1 MSKVIF
7 GFLFCFGFLLLDGC
21 KNNDPT
27 CTPSVP
33 ENRITAVDQVQLE
46 KDKGLID
53 AYLVSKNITNVIIEP
68 NGVRYVINTMGTGS
82 KIPCLESRIRIAY
95 TGWNLQSTKSNAF
108 DSNANA
114 TFTLSGLILGW
125 QLVLPLVPGGSKVT
139 LYVPS
144 GYAYGSSVAAGGK
157 IPANA
162 NLVFEIELL

>member
-1 MSKVIF
+1 MRKVIL
-7 GFLFCFGFLLLDGC
+7 GVLLCCGFLLLDSC
-21 KNNDPT
+21 KDDPT
-27 CTPSVP
+27 CTTSVP
-33 ENRITAVDQVQLE
+33 ESKLTGINQDQLTIDIA
-46 KDKGLID
+46 KID
-53 AYLVSKNITNVIIEP
+53 AFLASKNITNVLIEP

-82 KIPCLESRIRIAY
+82 KIPCLESRVRIAY
-95 TGWNLQSTKSNAF
+95 TGWNIQSTKSNAF
-108 DSNANA
+108 DSSTDA

-144 GYAYGSSVAAGGK
+144 VYAYGSSVAAGGV

>member
-1 MSKVIF
+1 MRKVIF
-7 GFLFCFGFLLLDGC
+7 GVLLCSGFLLLDSC
-21 KNNDPT
+21 KDDPT
-27 CTPSVP
+27 CTTSVP
-33 ENRITAVDQVQLE
+33 ESKLTGINQDQLTIDIG
-46 KDKGLID
+46 KID
-53 AYLVSKNITNVIIEP
+53 AFLVSKNITNVLIEP

-82 KIPCLESRIRIAY
+82 KIPCLESRVRIAY
-95 TGWNLQSTKSNAF
+95 TGWNIQSTKSNAF
-108 DSNANA
+108 DSSADA

-144 GYAYGSSVAAGGK
+144 VYAYGSSVAAGGV

>member
-1 MSKVIF
+1 MRKVIF
-7 GFLFCFGFLLLDGC
+7 GVLLCCGFLLLDSC
-21 KNNDPT
+21 KDDPT
-27 CTPSVP
+27 CTTSVP
-33 ENRITAVDQVQLE
+33 ESKLTGINQDQLTIDIG
-46 KDKGLID
+46 KID
-53 AYLVSKNITNVIIEP
+53 AFLVSKNITNVLIEP

-82 KIPCLESRIRIAY
+82 KIPCLESRVRIAY
-95 TGWNLQSTKSNAF
+95 TGWNIQSTKSNAF
-108 DSNANA
+108 DSSADA

-144 GYAYGSSVAAGGK
+144 VYAYGSSVAAGGV

>member
-1 MSKVIF
+1 MKKVIIF
-7 GFLFCFGFLLLDGC
+7 LCSGFLFLDSC
-21 KNNDPT
+21 KDDPT

-33 ENRITAVDQVQLE
+33 ESKLTSISQDQLAIDIG
-46 KDKGLID
+46 KID
-53 AYLVSKNITNVIIEP
+53 AFLASKGITDVLIEP
-68 NGVRYVINTMGTGS
+68 NGVRYVINTIGTGS
-82 KIPCLESRIRIAY
+82 KIPCLENRIRISY
-95 TGWNLQSTKSNAF
+95 TGWNIQSTKSNAF
-108 DSNANA
+108 DSNTDA

-144 GYAYGSSVAAGGK
+144 VYAYGSSVAAGGK

>member
-1 MSKVIF
+1 MRKVIF
-7 GFLFCFGFLLLDGC
+7 GVLLCCGFLLLDSC
-21 KNNDPT
+21 KDDPT
-27 CTPSVP
+27 CTTSVP
-33 ENRITAVDQVQLE
+33 ESKLTGINQDQLTIDIG
-46 KDKGLID
+46 KID
-53 AYLVSKNITNVIIEP
+53 AFLVSKNITNVLTEP

-82 KIPCLESRIRIAY
+82 KIPCLESRVRIAY
-95 TGWNLQSTKSNAF
+95 TGWNIQSTKSNAF
-108 DSNANA
+108 DSSTDA

-144 GYAYGSSVAAGGK
+144 VYAYGSSVAAGGA

>member
-1 MSKVIF
+1 MKKVIIGIF
-7 GFLFCFGFLLLDGC
+7 LCSGFLFLDSC
-21 KNNDPT
+21 KDDPT

-33 ENRITAVDQVQLE
+33 ESKLTSISQDQLAIDIG
-46 KDKGLID
+46 KID
-53 AYLVSKNITNVIIEP
+53 AFLASKGITDVLIEP
-68 NGVRYVINTMGTGS
+68 NGVRYVINTIGTGS
-82 KIPCLESRIRIAY
+82 KIPCLENRIRISY
-95 TGWNLQSTKSNAF
+95 TGWNIQSTKSNAF
-108 DSNANA
+108 DSNTDA

-144 GYAYGSSVAAGGK
+144 VYAYGSSVAAGGK